1 MKIDFQSKS
10 YKFKKKEFDKFFEE
24 ISKSS
29 TYTQGKNLSL
39 FEDNLRKYLGAKNCV
54 VTSNAVSAMEL
65 IVNSINLKSNDEIII
80 PAHTYVASAYPFL
93 RKTKNIKWAD
103 IDIDTR
109 VSDLKYI
116 KKLVTKNT
124 RVIVV
129 VHLYGYMVNIK
140 PIAEFAKKNNII
152 LIEDAAQSIG
162 CKINGKHASTFG
174 DYAIISFQS
183 QKNLTT
189 LGEGGCLIYKNNKLN
204 KFFKNLRHN
213 GHESY
218 LNQKNYW
225 KPAMTNAVMP
235 KLNNNLI
242 LPHNFCLPEINCI
255 AGNLLLKKI
264 DKFNQKKRINAKYF
278 ITKLESIKKYISFNE
293 DYTTRNNYHLLVGYC
308 KNINR
313 DKLISILNKK
323 YQIKCIVQYY
333 PLYKYDL
340 FKKVKKQKC
349 QNTEIFYNNM
359 ISIPFHLEITNEELN
374 YIASSFIK
382 SVNFIK
388 KK

>member
-39 FEDNLRKYLGAKNCV
+39 FEDNLRKYLGVKNCV

-140 PIAEFAKKNNII
+140 PIAPH
-152 LIEDAAQSIG
+152 
-162 CKINGKHASTFG
+162 KINS
-174 DYAIISFQS
+174 
-183 QKNLTT
+183 
-189 LGEGGCLIYKNNKLN
+189 
-204 KFFKNLRHN
+204 
-213 GHESY
+213 
-218 LNQKNYW
+218 
-225 KPAMTNAVMP
+225 
-235 KLNNNLI
+235 
-242 LPHNFCLPEINCI
+242 
-255 AGNLLLKKI
+255 
-264 DKFNQKKRINAKYF
+264 
-278 ITKLESIKKYISFNE
+278 
-293 DYTTRNNYHLLVGYC
+293 
-308 KNINR
+308 
-313 DKLISILNKK
+313 
-323 YQIKCIVQYY
+323 
-333 PLYKYDL
+333 
-340 FKKVKKQKC
+340 
-349 QNTEIFYNNM
+349 
-359 ISIPFHLEITNEELN
+359 
-374 YIASSFIK
+374 
-382 SVNFIK
+382 
-388 KK
+388 